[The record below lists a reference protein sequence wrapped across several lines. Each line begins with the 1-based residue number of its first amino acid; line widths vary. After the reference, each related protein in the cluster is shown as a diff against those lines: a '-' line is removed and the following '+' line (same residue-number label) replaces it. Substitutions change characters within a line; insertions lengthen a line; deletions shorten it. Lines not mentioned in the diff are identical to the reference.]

1 MVSPTRIRASR
12 PSIRRRHGRRRQQ
25 QYCPP
30 RRAREED
37 KRVQESR
44 RRPKTRATRISSAQC
59 LASISN
65 WRRTRWPK
73 LALRSTSEHSANSRD
88 LNAPSVGLRLRL
100 LPRWQGN
107 TSCHCHSG
115 RDTNA
120 EEQRWLVT
128 PCLTSGWNHRSRA
141 QMPQILPRARPRR
154 RRRGRGRH
162 GMPRR
167 FAVPRAGRVLL

>member
-1 MVSPTRIRASR
+1 MFGVDIELAPHSVAKA
-12 PSIRRRHGRRRQQ
+12 GVVFDFGAQ
-25 QYCPP
+25 
-30 RRAREED
+30 RE
-37 KRVQESR
+37 QPGLES
-44 RRPKTRATRISSAQC
+44 T
-59 LASISN
+59 
-65 WRRTRWPK
+65 
-73 LALRSTSEHSANSRD
+73 
-88 LNAPSVGLRLRL
+88 SVGLRLRL

-154 RRRGRGRH
+154 RGRGRH
-162 GMPRR
+162 GMPAPLRCPARR
-167 FAVPRAGRVLL
+167 TRSALNWIFRRLSLSTPASVTHPSYSRSNWALWLRL